1 MTEPDENNEELETPA
16 DAAQADAEV
25 AAEVEAPVEEE
36 ADEDAGTEIRDTDIV
51 FDCPHCGHNLAID
64 YRGAGLQIE
73 CVNCGESVL
82 VPIPD
87 GMKIDDLDI
96 EPGEILKQLFAA
108 RRNLQRAE
116 ARIEELELE
125 VRGVTMR
132 RDTLRAL
139 LESFAIQLEE
149 LKELYRNEVKMRDK
163 ASTLVNRLAGD
174 IESTIG
180 DAAHGTGSDEN
191 EEDASGAE

>member
-1 MTEPDENNEELETPA
+1 MTEPDENKEELETSA
-16 DAAQADAEV
+16 TAATAE
-25 AAEVEAPVEEE
+25 AETPVNEESPVEAEAEEE
-36 ADEDAGTEIRDTDIV
+36 AGTIIRDTDIV

-116 ARIEELELE
+116 GRIEELELE
-125 VRGVTMR
+125 LRGVTMR

-149 LKELYRNEVKMRDK
+149 LKELSRNEGKLREK
-163 ASTLVNRLAGD
+163 SFALVSRLAGD
-174 IESTIG
+174 IEATIG
-180 DAAHGTGSDEN
+180 DAAHGGGLDDDGGDVA
-191 EEDASGAE
+191 DAE